1 MTKNTCDKMRTL
13 TAAILAAF
21 SALSAPFKD
30 GDRVVFFGDS
40 ITHGGFY
47 GEYVNLFYATRYPER
62 NIWFSNSGWSGATA
76 QQGLWSIA
84 DDIVAKKPTVVTV
97 MFGMNDINRDA
108 WPRTNDTPALAAKRE
123 GAIRTYDSRM
133 DELVRRVRAEAGN
146 PEIIYFTPSPY
157 DQTCLVD
164 GKPSNF
170 VCNDGL
176 AILADHVR
184 SWAARDKAT
193 CVDLQGTMA
202 AINADIQKKD
212 PSASLVRGSPTWF
225 DRVHPGPLGHTVM
238 LYEILKAQG
247 AESCVDEIERDANGA
262 DALTFACTEKS
273 LPFPMTAEMR
283 GALGLVPFE
292 KDFNREILRV
302 RNLKEGR
309 YAVKID
315 GIEVG
320 VWTAAEL
327 AEGVNLALNEKTPQ
341 YRQAAEAAK
350 ICQKLWA
357 GERMLRNFATRRRWM
372 RMHYKID
379 PDAPGAVESLLEKLL
394 AEGKSEDSYEVRTYR
409 EYLKNWPR
417 HAEFE
422 SAVVKDRAALAEAV
436 RPRGH
441 EFKIEA
447 DARIEMG
454 APFTDGAIL
463 QRGMSVPVW
472 GRVAPRAGV
481 TGAPSFE
488 GRKVKV
494 SFAGQEKTA
503 AVGADGKWKAVLD
516 PMAASKE
523 SRTMKVCELGVEHG
537 EELEIK
543 DVLVGEVWF
552 ASGQSNMECP
562 IWGSCA
568 RYRDMKGGFMT
579 AMTRLPNV
587 RYVKCERKW
596 AVAPCETSAKWRR
609 FMPENL
615 RQFNRI
621 DTRVGGGVSEEVS
634 LSAVAFYYARELY
647 LALDV
652 PVGIDDASWGGTNI
666 DAWTP
671 RSGYDGCDESIKA
684 TADYPVSSTWNPS
697 MHRGVIYGLNQQPTV
712 LWNGM
717 VAAFAP
723 MAMRGFIWYQGCN
736 NSGEPQRYCA
746 KLHALYNGWR
756 REFCNPGLKM
766 YLAQLA
772 PHKQNWMGICMAQTK
787 FCAEEE
793 NAALAVTSDAGNF
806 WDIHPNDKEIVAQ
819 RLALHAL
826 KRDYG
831 FDIPEDDS
839 PVLNSAAFKDGKAV
853 LSFDNVKGWYV
864 YARDYSRS
872 PAFELAGKDG
882 VWHDA
887 RIENFRIRE
896 NNNVG
901 TDFIDGPDIVL
912 SAEAVPAPEM
922 VRYMGKPMTSGTLY
936 NESSLPLGP
945 FEFVGQAE
953 SDARR

>member
-164 GKPSNF
+164 GKPSNI

-184 SWAARDKAT
+184 SWAAKDKAT

-315 GIEVG
+315 GAKVG

-503 AVGADGKWKAVLD
+503 AVGADGKWKVVLD

-523 SRTMKVCELGVEHG
+523 SRTMKVCELGMERG
-537 EELEIK
+537 EQLEIK

-596 AVAPCETSAKWRR
+596 SAEPVELSATWRK
-609 FMPENL
+609 FTPEGL
-615 RQFNRI
+615 LHFNQI
-621 DTRVGGGVSEEVS
+621 ATHVGGGDSEEIA

-652 PVGIDDASWGGTNI
+652 PIGIVDVSWGGSNI
-666 DAWTP
+666 DAWIP
-671 RSGYDGCDESIKA
+671 KCGYDGCPASIQK
-684 TADYPVSSTWNPS
+684 
-697 MHRGVIYGLNQQPTV
+697 QQTPGMY
-712 LWNGM
+712 NGM

-723 MAMRGFIWYQGCN
+723 MAVRGMIWYQGCTN
-736 NSGEPQRYCA
+736 WFKKEGDVYCD
-746 KLHALYNGWR
+746 KLHALYNGWS
-756 REFCNPGLKM
+756 REFANKDLKI

-772 PHKQNWMGICMAQTK
+772 PWEQNWMEICIAQTK
-787 FCAEEE
+787 FCAEEK
-793 NAALAVTSDAGNF
+793 NAALAVLADAGNF
-806 WDIHPNDKEIVAQ
+806 HDIHPNDKEIVAQ
-819 RLALHAL
+819 RLVLHAL

-839 PVLNSAAFKDGKAV
+839 PVLKSVSFDGGKAR
-853 LSFDNVKGWYV
+853 LAFDHVKDWYV
-864 YARDYSRS
+864 YAPDHSRA
-872 PAFELAGKDG
+872 PAFELAGEDG
-882 VWHDA
+882 VWHPA
-887 RIENFRIRE
+887 TILNYRKRKNSEGKE
-896 NNNVG
+896 TG
-901 TDFIDGPDIVL
+901 TDFIDGPEIVL
-912 SAEAVPAPEM
+912 SSAEVSNPVK
-922 VRYMGKPMTSGTLY
+922 VRYMGKPLTSGTLY
-936 NESSLPLGP
+936 NEASLPLGP

>member
-1 MTKNTCDKMRTL
+1 MNKMV
-13 TAAILAAF
+13 ALAAAAGAVLLA
-21 SALSAPFKD
+21 SAAPFKD

-123 GAIRTYDSRM
+123 DAIRTYDSRM

-164 GKPSNF
+164 GKPSNI

-184 SWAARDKAT
+184 SWAAKDKAT

-247 AESCVDEIERDANGA
+247 AESCVDEIERDANGV

-302 RNLKEGR
+302 RNLRNGR

-315 GIEVG
+315 GTEVG

-454 APFTDGAIL
+454 APFTDGAVL
-463 QRGMSVPVW
+463 QRGMPVPVW

-481 TGAPSFE
+481 TSAPSFE

-503 AVGADGKWKAVLD
+503 AVGADGKWKVVLD
-516 PMAASKE
+516 PMTASKE

-596 AVAPCETSAKWRR
+596 SAEPVELSAMWRK
-609 FMPENL
+609 FTPEGL
-615 RQFNRI
+615 LHFNQI
-621 DTRVGGGVSEEVS
+621 ATHVGGGDSEEIA

-652 PVGIDDASWGGTNI
+652 PIGIVDVSWGGSNI
-666 DAWTP
+666 DAWIP
-671 RSGYDGCDESIKA
+671 KCGYDGCPASIQK
-684 TADYPVSSTWNPS
+684 
-697 MHRGVIYGLNQQPTV
+697 QQTPGMY
-712 LWNGM
+712 NGM

-723 MAMRGFIWYQGCN
+723 MAVRGMIWYQGCTN
-736 NSGEPQRYCA
+736 WFKKEGDVYCD
-746 KLHALYNGWR
+746 KLHALYNGWS
-756 REFCNPGLKM
+756 REFANKDLKI

-772 PHKQNWMGICMAQTK
+772 PWEQNWMEICIAQTK
-787 FCAEEE
+787 FCAEEK
-793 NAALAVTSDAGNF
+793 NAALAVLADVGNF
-806 WDIHPNDKEIVAQ
+806 RDIHPNDKEIVAK
-819 RLALHAL
+819 RLVLHAL

-839 PVLNSAAFKDGKAV
+839 PVLKSVSFDGGKAR
-853 LSFDNVKGWYV
+853 LAFDHVKDWYV
-864 YARDYSRS
+864 YAPDHSRA
-872 PAFELAGKDG
+872 PAFELAGEDG
-882 VWHDA
+882 VWHPA
-887 RIENFRIRE
+887 TILNYRKRKNSEGKE
-896 NNNVG
+896 TG
-901 TDFIDGPDIVL
+901 TDFIDGPEIVFS
-912 SAEAVPAPEM
+912 SAEVSNPVK
-922 VRYMGKPMTSGTLY
+922 VRYMGKPLTSGTLY
-936 NESSLPLGP
+936 NEASLPLGP

>member
-1 MTKNTCDKMRTL
+1 MRCLVCLVLSTVCL
-13 TAAILAAF
+13 SAAVTVQ
-21 SALSAPFKD
+21 SAPFKD

-123 GAIRTYDSRM
+123 DAIRTYDSRM

-146 PEIIYFTPSPY
+146 PEIVYFTPSPY

-164 GKPSNF
+164 GKPSNI

-184 SWAARDKAT
+184 SWAAKDKAT

-302 RNLKEGR
+302 RNLKNGR

-315 GIEVG
+315 GTEVG

-379 PDAPGAVESLLEKLL
+379 PDAPGSVESLLEKLL

-503 AVGADGKWKAVLD
+503 AVGADGKWKVVLN
-516 PMAASKE
+516 PMTASKE

-596 AVAPCETSAKWRR
+596 SAEPVELSATWRK
-609 FMPENL
+609 FTPEGL
-615 RQFNRI
+615 LHFNQI
-621 DTRVGGGVSEEVS
+621 ATHVGGGDSEEIA

-652 PVGIDDASWGGTNI
+652 PIGIVDVSWGGSNI
-666 DAWTP
+666 DAWIP
-671 RSGYDGCDESIKA
+671 KCGYDGCPASIQK
-684 TADYPVSSTWNPS
+684 
-697 MHRGVIYGLNQQPTV
+697 QQTPGMY
-712 LWNGM
+712 NGM

-723 MAMRGFIWYQGCN
+723 MAVRGMIWYQGCTN
-736 NSGEPQRYCA
+736 WFKKEGDVYCD
-746 KLHALYNGWR
+746 KLHALYNGWS
-756 REFCNPGLKM
+756 REFANKDLKI

-772 PHKQNWMGICMAQTK
+772 PWEQNWMEICIAQTK
-787 FCAEEE
+787 FCAEEK
-793 NAALAVTSDAGNF
+793 NAALAVLADVGNF
-806 WDIHPNDKEIVAQ
+806 RDIHPNDKEIVAK
-819 RLALHAL
+819 RLVLHAL

-839 PVLNSAAFKDGKAV
+839 PVLKSVSFDGGKAR
-853 LSFDNVKGWYV
+853 LAFDHVKDWYV
-864 YARDYSRS
+864 YAPDHSRA
-872 PAFELAGKDG
+872 PAFELAGEDG
-882 VWHDA
+882 VWHPATIFNYRKRKNSEGKETD
-887 RIENFRIRE
+887 
-896 NNNVG
+896 
-901 TDFIDGPDIVL
+901 TDFIDGPEIVL
-912 SAEAVPAPEM
+912 SSAEVSNPVK
-922 VRYMGKPMTSGTLY
+922 VRYMGKPLTSGTLY
-936 NESSLPLGP
+936 NEASLPLGP

>member
-1 MTKNTCDKMRTL
+1 MTGRGGLIKNASL
-13 TAAILAAF
+13 AI
-21 SALSAPFKD
+21 ALSAAAGAVLLAQAAPFKD

-47 GEYVNLFYATRYPER
+47 GEYVNLSYATRYPER

-123 GAIRTYDSRM
+123 DAIRTYDSRM

-146 PEIIYFTPSPY
+146 PQIIYFTPSPY

-164 GKPSNF
+164 GKPSNI

-184 SWAARDKAT
+184 SWAAKDKAT

-302 RNLKEGR
+302 RNLKDGR

-320 VWTAAEL
+320 VWMAAEL
-327 AEGVNLALNEKTPQ
+327 SEGVNLALNEKTPQ

-454 APFTDGAIL
+454 APFTDGAVL
-463 QRGMSVPVW
+463 QRGMPVPVW

-481 TGAPSFE
+481 TSAPSFE

-503 AVGADGKWKAVLD
+503 AVGADGKWKVVLD
-516 PMAASKE
+516 PMTASKE

-596 AVAPCETSAKWRR
+596 SAEPVELSATWRK
-609 FMPENL
+609 FTPEGL
-615 RQFNRI
+615 LHFNQI
-621 DTRVGGGVSEEVS
+621 ATHVGGGDSEEIA

-652 PVGIDDASWGGTNI
+652 PIGIVDVSWGGSNI
-666 DAWTP
+666 DAWIP
-671 RSGYDGCDESIKA
+671 KCGYDGCPASIQK
-684 TADYPVSSTWNPS
+684 
-697 MHRGVIYGLNQQPTV
+697 QQTPGMY
-712 LWNGM
+712 NGM

-723 MAMRGFIWYQGCN
+723 MAVRGMIWYQGCTN
-736 NSGEPQRYCA
+736 WFKKEGDVYCD
-746 KLHALYNGWR
+746 KLHALYNGWS
-756 REFCNPGLKM
+756 REFANKDLKI

-772 PHKQNWMGICMAQTK
+772 PWEQNWMEICIAQTK
-787 FCAEEE
+787 FCAEEK
-793 NAALAVTSDAGNF
+793 NAALAVLADVGNF
-806 WDIHPNDKEIVAQ
+806 RDIHPNDKEIVAK
-819 RLALHAL
+819 RLVLHAL

-839 PVLNSAAFKDGKAV
+839 PVLKSVSFDGGKAR
-853 LSFDNVKGWYV
+853 LAFDHVKDWYV
-864 YARDYSRS
+864 YAPDHSRA
-872 PAFELAGKDG
+872 PAFELAGEDG
-882 VWHDA
+882 VWHPA
-887 RIENFRIRE
+887 TILNYRKRKNSEGKE
-896 NNNVG
+896 TG
-901 TDFIDGPDIVL
+901 TDFIDGPEIVL
-912 SAEAVPAPEM
+912 SSAEVSNPVK
-922 VRYMGKPMTSGTLY
+922 VRYMGKPLTSGTLY
-936 NESSLPLGP
+936 NEASLPLGP

>member
-1 MTKNTCDKMRTL
+1 MRIKMLLRGLSL
-13 TAAILAAF
+13 TVCLSAAVTVQ
-21 SALSAPFKD
+21 SAPFKD

-123 GAIRTYDSRM
+123 DAIRTYDSRM

-164 GKPSNF
+164 GKPSNI

-184 SWAARDKAT
+184 SWAAKDKAT

-302 RNLKEGR
+302 RNLKNGR

-315 GIEVG
+315 GTEVG

-503 AVGADGKWKAVLD
+503 AVGADGKWKVVLD
-516 PMAASKE
+516 PMTASKE

-596 AVAPCETSAKWRR
+596 SAEPVELSATWRK
-609 FMPENL
+609 FTPEGL
-615 RQFNRI
+615 LHFNQI
-621 DTRVGGGVSEEVS
+621 ATHVGGGDSEEIA

-652 PVGIDDASWGGTNI
+652 PIGIVDVSWGGSNI
-666 DAWTP
+666 DAWIP
-671 RSGYDGCDESIKA
+671 KCGYDGCPASIQK
-684 TADYPVSSTWNPS
+684 
-697 MHRGVIYGLNQQPTV
+697 QQTPGMY
-712 LWNGM
+712 NGM

-723 MAMRGFIWYQGCN
+723 MAVRGMIWYQGCTN
-736 NSGEPQRYCA
+736 WFKKEGDVYCD
-746 KLHALYNGWR
+746 KLHALYNGWS
-756 REFCNPGLKM
+756 REFANKDLKI

-772 PHKQNWMGICMAQTK
+772 PWEQNWMEICIAQTK
-787 FCAEEE
+787 FCAEEK
-793 NAALAVTSDAGNF
+793 NAALAVLADVGNF
-806 WDIHPNDKEIVAQ
+806 RDIHPNDKEIVAK
-819 RLALHAL
+819 RLVLHAL

-839 PVLNSAAFKDGKAV
+839 PVLKSVSFDGGKAR
-853 LSFDNVKGWYV
+853 LAFDHVKDWYV
-864 YARDYSRS
+864 YAPDHSRA
-872 PAFELAGKDG
+872 PAFELAGEDG
-882 VWHDA
+882 VWHPA
-887 RIENFRIRE
+887 TILNYRKRKNSEGKE
-896 NNNVG
+896 TG
-901 TDFIDGPDIVL
+901 TDFIDGPEIVL
-912 SAEAVPAPEM
+912 SSAEVSNPVK
-922 VRYMGKPMTSGTLY
+922 VRYMGKPLTSGTLY
-936 NESSLPLGP
+936 NEASLPLGP
-945 FEFVGQAE
+945 FESTSKRDPF
-953 SDARR
+953 

>member
-1 MTKNTCDKMRTL
+1 MRIKMLLRGLSL
-13 TAAILAAF
+13 TVCLSAAVTVQ
-21 SALSAPFKD
+21 SAPFKD

-123 GAIRTYDSRM
+123 DAIRTYDTRM

-164 GKPSNF
+164 GKPSDI

-184 SWAARDKAT
+184 SWAAKDKAT

-302 RNLKEGR
+302 RNLKNGR

-315 GIEVG
+315 GTEVG

-503 AVGADGKWKAVLD
+503 AVGADGKWKVVLD
-516 PMAASKE
+516 PMTASKE

-596 AVAPCETSAKWRR
+596 SAEPVELSATWRK
-609 FMPENL
+609 FTPEGL
-615 RQFNRI
+615 LHFNQI
-621 DTRVGGGVSEEVS
+621 ATHVGGGDSEEIA

-652 PVGIDDASWGGTNI
+652 PIGIVDVSWGGSNI
-666 DAWTP
+666 DAWIP
-671 RSGYDGCDESIKA
+671 KCGYDGCPASIQK
-684 TADYPVSSTWNPS
+684 
-697 MHRGVIYGLNQQPTV
+697 QQTPGMY
-712 LWNGM
+712 NGM

-723 MAMRGFIWYQGCN
+723 MAVRGMIWYQGCTN
-736 NSGEPQRYCA
+736 WFKKEGDVYCD
-746 KLHALYNGWR
+746 KLHALYNGWS
-756 REFCNPGLKM
+756 REFANKDLKI

-772 PHKQNWMGICMAQTK
+772 PWEQNWMEICIAQTK
-787 FCAEEE
+787 FCAEEK
-793 NAALAVTSDAGNF
+793 NAALAVLADVGNF
-806 WDIHPNDKEIVAQ
+806 RDIHPNDKEIVAK
-819 RLALHAL
+819 RLVLHAL

-839 PVLNSAAFKDGKAV
+839 PVLKSVSFDGGKAR
-853 LSFDNVKGWYV
+853 LAFDHVKDWYV
-864 YARDYSRS
+864 YAPDHSRA
-872 PAFELAGKDG
+872 PAFELAGEDG
-882 VWHDA
+882 VWHPA
-887 RIENFRIRE
+887 TILNYRKRKNSEGKE
-896 NNNVG
+896 TG
-901 TDFIDGPDIVL
+901 TDFIDGPEIVL
-912 SAEAVPAPEM
+912 SSAEVSNPVK
-922 VRYMGKPMTSGTLY
+922 VRYMGKPLTSGTLY
-936 NESSLPLGP
+936 NEASLPLGP
-945 FEFVGQAE
+945 FESTSE
-953 SDARR
+953 RDPL

>member
-123 GAIRTYDSRM
+123 DAIRTYDSRM

-164 GKPSNF
+164 GKPSNI

-184 SWAARDKAT
+184 SWAAKDKAT

-302 RNLKEGR
+302 RNLKDGR

-320 VWTAAEL
+320 VWMAAEL
-327 AEGVNLALNEKTPQ
+327 SEGVNLALNEKTPQ

-454 APFTDGAIL
+454 APFTDGAVL
-463 QRGMSVPVW
+463 QRGMPVPVW

-481 TGAPSFE
+481 TSAPSFE

-503 AVGADGKWKAVLD
+503 AVGADGKWKVVLD
-516 PMAASKE
+516 PMTASKE

-596 AVAPCETSAKWRR
+596 SAEPVELSATWRK
-609 FMPENL
+609 FTPEGL
-615 RQFNRI
+615 LHFNQI
-621 DTRVGGGVSEEVS
+621 ATHVGGGDSEEIA

-652 PVGIDDASWGGTNI
+652 PIGIVDVSWGGSNI
-666 DAWTP
+666 DAWIP
-671 RSGYDGCDESIKA
+671 KCGYDGCPASIQK
-684 TADYPVSSTWNPS
+684 
-697 MHRGVIYGLNQQPTV
+697 QQTPGMY
-712 LWNGM
+712 NGM

-723 MAMRGFIWYQGCN
+723 MAVRGMIWYQGCTN
-736 NSGEPQRYCA
+736 WFKKEGDVYCD
-746 KLHALYNGWR
+746 KLHALYNGWS
-756 REFCNPGLKM
+756 REFANKDLKI

-772 PHKQNWMGICMAQTK
+772 PWEQNWMEICIAQTK
-787 FCAEEE
+787 FCAEEK
-793 NAALAVTSDAGNF
+793 NAALAVLADVGNF
-806 WDIHPNDKEIVAQ
+806 RDIHPNDKEIVAK
-819 RLALHAL
+819 RLVLHAL

-839 PVLNSAAFKDGKAV
+839 PVLKSVSFDGGKAR
-853 LSFDNVKGWYV
+853 LAFDHVKDWYV
-864 YARDYSRS
+864 YAPDHSRA
-872 PAFELAGKDG
+872 PAFELAGEDG
-882 VWHDA
+882 VWHPA
-887 RIENFRIRE
+887 TILNYRKRKNSEGKE
-896 NNNVG
+896 TG
-901 TDFIDGPDIVL
+901 TDFIDGPEIVL
-912 SAEAVPAPEM
+912 SSAEVSNPVK
-922 VRYMGKPMTSGTLY
+922 VRYMGKPLTSGTLY
-936 NESSLPLGP
+936 NEASLPLGP

>member
-1 MTKNTCDKMRTL
+1 MNKMV
-13 TAAILAAF
+13 ALAAAAGAVLLA
-21 SALSAPFKD
+21 SAAPFKD

-123 GAIRTYDSRM
+123 DAIRTYDSRM

-146 PEIIYFTPSPY
+146 PEIVYFTPSPY

-164 GKPSNF
+164 GKPSNI

-184 SWAARDKAT
+184 SWAAKDKAT

-302 RNLKEGR
+302 RNLRNGR

-315 GIEVG
+315 GTEVG

-454 APFTDGAIL
+454 APFTDGAVL
-463 QRGMSVPVW
+463 QRGMPVPVW

-481 TGAPSFE
+481 TSAPSFE

-503 AVGADGKWKAVLD
+503 AVGADGKWKVVLD
-516 PMAASKE
+516 PMTASKE

-596 AVAPCETSAKWRR
+596 SAEPVELSATWRK
-609 FMPENL
+609 FTPEGL
-615 RQFNRI
+615 LHFNQI
-621 DTRVGGGVSEEVS
+621 ATHVGGGDSEEIA

-652 PVGIDDASWGGTNI
+652 PIGIVDVSWGGSNI
-666 DAWTP
+666 DAWIP
-671 RSGYDGCDESIKA
+671 KCGYDGCPASIQK
-684 TADYPVSSTWNPS
+684 
-697 MHRGVIYGLNQQPTV
+697 QQTPGMY
-712 LWNGM
+712 NGM

-723 MAMRGFIWYQGCN
+723 MAVRGMIWYQGCTN
-736 NSGEPQRYCA
+736 WFKKEGDVYCD
-746 KLHALYNGWR
+746 KLHALYNGWS
-756 REFCNPGLKM
+756 REFANKDLKI

-772 PHKQNWMGICMAQTK
+772 PWEQNWMEICIAQTK
-787 FCAEEE
+787 FCAEEK
-793 NAALAVTSDAGNF
+793 NAALAVLADVGNF
-806 WDIHPNDKEIVAQ
+806 RDIHPNDKEIVAK
-819 RLALHAL
+819 RLVLHAL

-839 PVLNSAAFKDGKAV
+839 PVLKSVSFDGGKAR
-853 LSFDNVKGWYV
+853 LAFDHVKDWYV
-864 YARDYSRS
+864 YAPDHSRA
-872 PAFELAGKDG
+872 PAFELAGEDG
-882 VWHDA
+882 VWHPA
-887 RIENFRIRE
+887 TILNYRKRKNSEGKE
-896 NNNVG
+896 TG
-901 TDFIDGPDIVL
+901 TDFIDGPEIVL
-912 SAEAVPAPEM
+912 SSAEVSNPVK
-922 VRYMGKPMTSGTLY
+922 VRYMGKPLTSGTLY
-936 NESSLPLGP
+936 NEASLPLGP

>member
-164 GKPSNF
+164 GKPSNI

-184 SWAARDKAT
+184 SWAAKDKAT

-302 RNLKEGR
+302 RNLRNGR

-503 AVGADGKWKAVLD
+503 AVGADGKWKVVLD

-596 AVAPCETSAKWRR
+596 SAEPVELSATWRK
-609 FMPENL
+609 FTPEGL
-615 RQFNRI
+615 LHFNQI
-621 DTRVGGGVSEEVS
+621 ATHVGGGDSEEIA

-652 PVGIDDASWGGTNI
+652 PIGIVDVSWGGSNI
-666 DAWTP
+666 DAWIP
-671 RSGYDGCDESIKA
+671 KCGYDGCPASIQK
-684 TADYPVSSTWNPS
+684 
-697 MHRGVIYGLNQQPTV
+697 QQTPGMY
-712 LWNGM
+712 NGM

-723 MAMRGFIWYQGCN
+723 MAVRGMIWYQGCTN
-736 NSGEPQRYCA
+736 WFKKEGDVYCD
-746 KLHALYNGWR
+746 KLHALYNGWS
-756 REFCNPGLKM
+756 REFANKDLKI

-772 PHKQNWMGICMAQTK
+772 PWEQNWMEICIAQTK
-787 FCAEEE
+787 FCAEEK
-793 NAALAVTSDAGNF
+793 NAALAVLADAGNF
-806 WDIHPNDKEIVAQ
+806 HDIHPNDKEIVAQ
-819 RLALHAL
+819 RLVLHAL

-839 PVLNSAAFKDGKAV
+839 PVLKSVSFDGGKAR
-853 LSFDNVKGWYV
+853 LAFDHVKDWYV
-864 YARDYSRS
+864 YAPDHSRA
-872 PAFELAGKDG
+872 PAFELAGEDG
-882 VWHDA
+882 VWHPA
-887 RIENFRIRE
+887 TILNYRKRKNSEGKE
-896 NNNVG
+896 TG
-901 TDFIDGPDIVL
+901 TDFIDGPEIVL
-912 SAEAVPAPEM
+912 SSAEVSNPVK
-922 VRYMGKPMTSGTLY
+922 VRYMGKPLTSGTLY
-936 NESSLPLGP
+936 NEASLPLGP
-945 FEFVGQAE
+945 FESTSE
-953 SDARR
+953 RDPL

>member
-1 MTKNTCDKMRTL
+1 MNKMVV
-13 TAAILAAF
+13 LAA
-21 SALSAPFKD
+21 AAGAVLLAQAAPFKD

-164 GKPSNF
+164 GKPSNI

-184 SWAARDKAT
+184 SWAAKDKAT

-273 LPFPMTAEMR
+273 LPFPMTDEMR
-283 GALGLVPFE
+283 GALDLVPFE
-292 KDFNREILRV
+292 KDFNCEILRV
-302 RNLKEGR
+302 RNLKNGR

-315 GIEVG
+315 GTKVG

-327 AEGVNLALNEKTPQ
+327 SEGVNLALNEKTPQ

-454 APFTDGAIL
+454 APFTDGAVL
-463 QRGMSVPVW
+463 QRGMPVPVW

-481 TGAPSFE
+481 TSAPSFE

-503 AVGADGKWKAVLD
+503 AVGADGKWKVVLD
-516 PMAASKE
+516 PMTASKE

-596 AVAPCETSAKWRR
+596 SAEPVELSATWRK
-609 FMPENL
+609 FTPEGL
-615 RQFNRI
+615 LHFNQI
-621 DTRVGGGVSEEVS
+621 ATHVGGGDSEEIA

-652 PVGIDDASWGGTNI
+652 PIGIVDVSWGGSNI
-666 DAWTP
+666 DAWIP
-671 RSGYDGCDESIKA
+671 KCGYDGCPASIQK
-684 TADYPVSSTWNPS
+684 
-697 MHRGVIYGLNQQPTV
+697 QQTPGMY
-712 LWNGM
+712 NGM

-723 MAMRGFIWYQGCN
+723 MAVRGMIWYQGCTN
-736 NSGEPQRYCA
+736 WFKKEGDVYCD
-746 KLHALYNGWR
+746 KLHALYNGWS
-756 REFCNPGLKM
+756 REFANKDLKI

-772 PHKQNWMGICMAQTK
+772 PWEQNWMEICIAQTK
-787 FCAEEE
+787 FCAEEK
-793 NAALAVTSDAGNF
+793 NAALAVLADVGNF
-806 WDIHPNDKEIVAQ
+806 RDIHPNDKEIVAK
-819 RLALHAL
+819 RLVLHAL

-839 PVLNSAAFKDGKAV
+839 PVLKSVSFDGGKAR
-853 LSFDNVKGWYV
+853 LAFDHVKDWYV
-864 YARDYSRS
+864 YAPDHSRA
-872 PAFELAGKDG
+872 PAFELAGEDG
-882 VWHDA
+882 VWHPA
-887 RIENFRIRE
+887 TILNYRKRKNSEGKE
-896 NNNVG
+896 TG
-901 TDFIDGPDIVL
+901 TDFIDGPEIVL
-912 SAEAVPAPEM
+912 SSAEVSNPVK
-922 VRYMGKPMTSGTLY
+922 VRYMGKPLTSGTLY
-936 NESSLPLGP
+936 NEASLPLGP

>member
-1 MTKNTCDKMRTL
+1 MNKMV
-13 TAAILAAF
+13 ALAAAAGAVLLA
-21 SALSAPFKD
+21 SAAPFKD

-184 SWAARDKAT
+184 SWAAKDKAT

-238 LYEILKAQG
+238 FYEILKAQD

-302 RNLKEGR
+302 RNLRNGR

-447 DARIEMG
+447 DAKIELG

-488 GRKVKV
+488 GRKVKL

-503 AVGADGKWKAVLD
+503 AVGADGKWKIVLD

-596 AVAPCETSAKWRR
+596 SAEPVELSATWRK
-609 FMPENL
+609 FTPEGL
-615 RQFNRI
+615 LHFNQI
-621 DTRVGGGVSEEVS
+621 ATHVGGGDSEEIA

-652 PVGIDDASWGGTNI
+652 PIGIVDVSWGGSNI
-666 DAWTP
+666 DAWIP
-671 RSGYDGCDESIKA
+671 KCGYDGCPASIQK
-684 TADYPVSSTWNPS
+684 
-697 MHRGVIYGLNQQPTV
+697 QQTPGMY
-712 LWNGM
+712 NGM

-723 MAMRGFIWYQGCN
+723 MAVRGMIWYQGCTN
-736 NSGEPQRYCA
+736 WFKKEGDVYCD
-746 KLHALYNGWR
+746 KLHALYNGWS
-756 REFCNPGLKM
+756 REFANKDLKI

-772 PHKQNWMGICMAQTK
+772 PWEQNWMEICIAQTK
-787 FCAEEE
+787 FCAEEK
-793 NAALAVTSDAGNF
+793 NAALAVLADVGNF
-806 WDIHPNDKEIVAQ
+806 HDIHPNDKEIVAQ

-839 PVLNSAAFKDGKAV
+839 PVLKSVSFDGGKAR
-853 LSFDNVKGWYV
+853 LAFDHVKDWYV
-864 YARDYSRS
+864 YAPDHSRA
-872 PAFELAGKDG
+872 PAFELAGEDG
-882 VWHDA
+882 VWHPA
-887 RIENFRIRE
+887 TILNYRKRKNSEGKE
-896 NNNVG
+896 TV
-901 TDFIDGPDIVL
+901 TDFIDGPEIVL
-912 SAEAVPAPEM
+912 SSAEVSNPVK
-922 VRYMGKPMTSGTLY
+922 VRYMGKPLTSGTLY
-936 NESSLPLGP
+936 NEASLPLGP
-945 FEFVGQAE
+945 FAFVGQAE

>member
-1 MTKNTCDKMRTL
+1 MNKMVV
-13 TAAILAAF
+13 LAA
-21 SALSAPFKD
+21 AAGAVLLAQAAPFKD

-123 GAIRTYDSRM
+123 DAIRTYDSRM

-164 GKPSNF
+164 GKPSNI

-184 SWAARDKAT
+184 SWAAKDKAT

-273 LPFPMTAEMR
+273 LPFPMTDEMR
-283 GALGLVPFE
+283 GALDLVPFE
-292 KDFNREILRV
+292 KDFNCEILRV
-302 RNLKEGR
+302 RNLKNGR

-315 GIEVG
+315 GTKVG

-327 AEGVNLALNEKTPQ
+327 SEGVNLALNEKTPQ

-454 APFTDGAIL
+454 APFTDGAVL
-463 QRGMSVPVW
+463 QRGMPVPVW

-481 TGAPSFE
+481 TSAPSFE

-503 AVGADGKWKAVLD
+503 AVGADGKWKVVLD
-516 PMAASKE
+516 PMTASKE

-596 AVAPCETSAKWRR
+596 SAEPVELSATWRK
-609 FMPENL
+609 FTPEGL
-615 RQFNRI
+615 LHFNQI
-621 DTRVGGGVSEEVS
+621 ATHVGGGDSEEIA

-652 PVGIDDASWGGTNI
+652 PIGIVDVSWGGSNI
-666 DAWTP
+666 DAWIP
-671 RSGYDGCDESIKA
+671 KCGYDGCPASIQK
-684 TADYPVSSTWNPS
+684 
-697 MHRGVIYGLNQQPTV
+697 QQTPGMY
-712 LWNGM
+712 NGM

-723 MAMRGFIWYQGCN
+723 MAVRGMIWYQGCTN
-736 NSGEPQRYCA
+736 WFKKEGDVYCD
-746 KLHALYNGWR
+746 KLHALYNGWS
-756 REFCNPGLKM
+756 REFANKDLKI

-772 PHKQNWMGICMAQTK
+772 PWEQNWMEICIAQTK
-787 FCAEEE
+787 FCAEEK
-793 NAALAVTSDAGNF
+793 NAALAVLADVGNF
-806 WDIHPNDKEIVAQ
+806 RDIHPNDKEIVAK
-819 RLALHAL
+819 RLVLHAL

-839 PVLNSAAFKDGKAV
+839 PVLKSVSFDGGKAR
-853 LSFDNVKGWYV
+853 LAFDHVKDWYV
-864 YARDYSRS
+864 YAPDHSRA
-872 PAFELAGKDG
+872 PAFELAGEDG
-882 VWHDA
+882 VWHPA
-887 RIENFRIRE
+887 TILNYRKRKNSEGKE
-896 NNNVG
+896 TG
-901 TDFIDGPDIVL
+901 TDFIDGPEIVL
-912 SAEAVPAPEM
+912 SSAEVSNPVK
-922 VRYMGKPMTSGTLY
+922 VRYMGKPLTSGTLY
-936 NESSLPLGP
+936 NEASLPLGP
-945 FEFVGQAE
+945 FEFVGQTE